1 MTTPQPSTFVQDR
14 IEKYLLPLPRK
25 VQLAIALIRG
35 DKTEFVGAERTSGGI
50 RFLDNRGSVFE
61 IGSITKVFTATLLA
75 DAVGQ
80 GIIQLDAPVQEYLP
94 FKLKMSGLDGAEI
107 TVKHL
112 ANHTSGMRHQPPL
125 INLLAILEGHP
136 REPFKNYTNTR
147 FERYL
152 KRDMKLAFAPGT
164 KYSYSNMGMSLV
176 GYVLSL
182 LANETFEELLQTK
195 IFHPFGM
202 DLSTTQVAKVKEHVV
217 AGWAA
222 AKIPAPNWDMY
233 ALSPAGGIKTC
244 AEDFAKFIISQF
256 SNNPVNILT
265 QTPTF
270 NIEEGYHVGL
280 GWHIID
286 RKSGETWLNHGGGML
301 GYTANVNVNVNKK
314 YAAIVLSNLG
324 NSNHWQSKIFE
335 LCRDL
340 LVDIETNGKSM
351 ASQIEPIAGD

>member
-1 MTTPQPSTFVQDR
+1 MKETIPTTQAQAV
-14 IEKYLLPLPRK
+14 IEKYLLQLPEK
-25 VQLAIALIRG
+25 VQVATALIR
-35 DKTEFVGAERTSGGI
+35 DNATDFVGAQRTQDGI
-50 RFLDNRGSVFE
+50 SIFDNRKAVFE

-75 DAVGQ
+75 DAVEQ

-94 FKLKMSGLDGAEI
+94 FKLKMSGRDGAEI

-112 ANHTSGMRHQPPL
+112 ASHTSGMRHQPPFL
-125 INLLAILEGHP
+125 NLYAIFHGHP
-136 REPFKNYTNTR
+136 REPFKNYNKEQ

-152 KRDMKLAFAPGT
+152 KRDMKLAFPPGT

-195 IFHPFGM
+195 IFRPLGM
-202 DLSTTQVAKVKEHVV
+202 DLSTTQVANAKEHVV

-222 AKIPAPNWDMY
+222 AKLPAPNWDMY

-244 AEDFAKFIISQF
+244 AEDFARFIISQF
-256 SNNPVNILT
+256 STNPVNALT

-270 NIEEGYHVGL
+270 NIDEGYHVGL

-286 RKSGETWLNHGGGML
+286 RKSGECWLNHGGGML

-314 YAAIVLSNLG
+314 CATIVLSNLG
-324 NSNHWQSKIFE
+324 NANHWQSKIFE
-335 LCRDL
+335 LGRDL
-340 LVDIETNGKSM
+340 LVDLEVDGIPKER
-351 ASQIEPIAGD
+351 